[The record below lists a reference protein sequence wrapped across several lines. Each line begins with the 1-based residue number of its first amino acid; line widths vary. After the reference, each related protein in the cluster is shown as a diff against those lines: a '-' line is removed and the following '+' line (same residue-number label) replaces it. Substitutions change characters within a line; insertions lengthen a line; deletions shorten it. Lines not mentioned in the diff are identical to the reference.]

1 MIEKTRTPVS
11 ASIDSGS
18 SSVAEYS
25 DVEAAK
31 FLGDTCHQL
40 RGELRKLIVGQDS
53 VIDEILIAVFARGHC
68 IMQGVPG
75 LAKTMLVS
83 TLAQAMD
90 MSFHRIQFTPDL
102 MPSDITGTDVLQED
116 PETGRRRFEFLP
128 GPIFANLILAD
139 EINRTPPKTQAALL
153 QAMQE
158 NQVTAGSRTLD
169 LPVPFF
175 VLATQNPIEQE
186 GTYPLP
192 EAQLDRFMFMVM
204 VHYPKREEELEVL
217 KRTTV
222 LEPPRIKKIINA
234 KRILELQDIVRRVPV
249 GDHVYTFTLDLIRAT
264 RPNEPGASD
273 FVRHWLSWGAGPRAG
288 QNMILAAK
296 ARALMKG
303 RLYVTLEDVEAVAAP
318 VLRHRL
324 VPNFNAEAE
333 GISVEQIVEKII
345 TLIPR
350 GKGERLL

>member
-1 MIEKTRTPVS
+1 MHLSNPASTDAESLS
-11 ASIDSGS
+11 A
-18 SSVAEYS
+18 YS

-31 FLGDTCHQL
+31 FLEEAYHQL
-40 RGELRKLIVGQDS
+40 QGELAKVIVGQER
-53 VIDEILIAVFARGHC
+53 VIDEVLIAIFSRGHC

-75 LAKTMLVS
+75 LAKTLLVS
-83 TLAQAMD
+83 ALAQAMELT
-90 MSFHRIQFTPDL
+90 FARIQFTPDL

-116 PETGRRRFEFLP
+116 PETGRRRFEFLH
-128 GPIFANLILAD
+128 GPVFANLLLAD

-158 NQVTAGSRTLD
+158 YHVTAGSRTLD
-169 LPVPFF
+169 LPQPFF

-204 VHYPKREEELEVL
+204 VNYPRREDELEIL
-217 KRTTV
+217 KRTTGV
-222 LEPPRIKKIINA
+222 AQARVKKVINA
-234 KRILELQDIVRRVPV
+234 RRILELQEIVRRVPV
-249 GDHVYTFTLDLIRAT
+249 GDHVYNFVLDLTRAT
-264 RPNEPGASD
+264 RPSEPGAGD

-288 QNMILAAK
+288 QYMILAGK
-296 ARALMKG
+296 ARALMRG
-303 RLYVTLEDVEAVAAP
+303 RLYATIEDVEAVAAP
-318 VLRHRL
+318 VLRHRII
-324 VPNFNAEAE
+324 PNFNAEAE
-333 GISVEQIVEKII
+333 GISVEQIIEKIL